1 MYYLLKTFP
10 AGHYHLSFMA
20 TEALRRNYV
29 RLHVV
34 GIKDATKAQ
43 INTRPTRIIKHT
55 NKRARAHTHTHT
67 YIN

>member
-34 GIKDATKAQ
+34 GIKDATKA
-43 INTRPTRIIKHT
+43 
-55 NKRARAHTHTHT
+55 
-67 YIN
+67 